1 MSKPSSRR
9 WSQSGVREKCV
20 WLGRMGLWLLACTS
34 AWVTAS
40 HPFHICI
47 GQMQWNPAESH
58 WEVSLRLH
66 PQDLER
72 AMSTAAGKPISMED
86 EDFSET
92 ALAYLNQQFFIC
104 RRPDGSDVKGLVE
117 ALDADAS
124 RDGVATSAPSA
135 AEGTPSS
142 KDGSKDGSRVGSAD
156 GSIAGAIAVDE
167 RSTLKWVG
175 MENERGWL
183 WVYLE
188 LVPPAMESGTQAWL
202 VHRVLLDT
210 VERQENSVSI
220 LIERT
225 NRYALQFK
233 KGTPGQ
239 AMRAMP

>member
-1 MSKPSSRR
+1 
-9 WSQSGVREKCV
+9 
-20 WLGRMGLWLLACTS
+20 MGLWLSGWMLVHS
-34 AWVTAS
+34 PAWVTAS
-40 HPFHICI
+40 HPFHVCI
-47 GQMQWNPAESH
+47 GQMQWNSAESY

-104 RRPDGSDVKGLVE
+104 RRPVGSDVKGLVE

-124 RDGVATSAPSA
+124 LDRVAASVPSSADGTAR
-135 AEGTPSS
+135 S
-142 KDGSKDGSRVGSAD
+142 KDGAQDGSKTR
-156 GSIAGAIAVDE
+156 SIAGAIAADE

-188 LVPPAMESGTQAWL
+188 LVPPAIESGTQAWL

>member
-9 WSQSGVREKCV
+9 WSQSGERAKRV
-20 WLGRMGLWLLACTS
+20 WLGRMGLWLLGWMFTSTS
-34 AWVTAS
+34 AWVTAA
-40 HPFHICI
+40 HPFHVCI

-72 AMSTAAGKPISMED
+72 AMSAAAGKPISMED

-104 RRPDGSDVKGLVE
+104 RRPDGSDLKGLVE
-117 ALDADAS
+117 ALDAGAS
-124 RDGVATSAPSA
+124 GKQVAESVPIA
-135 AEGTPSS
+135 AQGTARTNLGASDRP
-142 KDGSKDGSRVGSAD
+142 
-156 GSIAGAIAVDE
+156 IAGAIADDE

-188 LVPPAMESGTQAWL
+188 LVPPTLESGTQAWL

-220 LIERT
+220 LIERS

-239 AMRAMP
+239 AMRPMP